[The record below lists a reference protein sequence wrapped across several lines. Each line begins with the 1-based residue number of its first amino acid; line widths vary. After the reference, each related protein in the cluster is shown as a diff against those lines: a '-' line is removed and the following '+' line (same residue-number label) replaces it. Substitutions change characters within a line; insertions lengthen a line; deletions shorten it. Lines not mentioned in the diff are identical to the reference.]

1 MAAMQFKTYT
11 DSLRSAR
18 MAELQE
24 RIHQHPNLSQRYI
37 DYLTGYYLTG
47 QGESMM
53 QARFHMPGREL
64 PQEYMDYVGQLWQQK
79 VKPYTL
85 YRDFSTFMR
94 DYIDQLDEKRQIN
107 LGDQTVRAVRRLEQQ
122 GIIKLTQEESKL
134 LDDYS
139 PLAKEMDRKLSFA
152 KSHEESHQ
160 LIEAFEKNDTVA
172 KTYKLFDRL
181 GEPLEREQTARIA

>member
-1 MAAMQFKTYT
+1 MGAMQFKEYT
-11 DSLRSAR
+11 DNLRSSR

-24 RIHQHPNLSQRYI
+24 RTRQHPNLSQRYI

-53 QARFHMPGREL
+53 QARFHMAGREL

-94 DYIDQLDEKRQIN
+94 DYIDQMD
-107 LGDQTVRAVRRLEQQ
+107 DACTVILCGRRDYAPSRASFPGTEVR
-122 GIIKLTQEESKL
+122 
-134 LDDYS
+134 
-139 PLAKEMDRKLSFA
+139 LSETE
-152 KSHEESHQ
+152 H
-160 LIEAFEKNDTVA
+160 
-172 KTYKLFDRL
+172 
-181 GEPLEREQTARIA
+181 